1 MSDSD
6 ELCHSYFHHSG
17 NDDID
22 RRTQLVLVWVK
33 AYISLFLIFAM
44 LLYLLPSDVYRRYL
58 RFFLEMILVLFCL
71 TSVLGIGKGNY
82 EQRWNQ
88 AFRGYYEEWERRK
101 EEAESYSFLDENYVN
116 AIVQGQEE

>member
-1 MSDSD
+1 M
-6 ELCHSYFHHSG
+6 
-17 NDDID
+17 
-22 RRTQLVLVWVK
+22 LVWVK

-71 TSVLGIGKGNY
+71 TSVLGIGKGDY
-82 EQRWNQ
+82 
-88 AFRGYYEEWERRK
+88 EWEKRK

>member
-1 MSDSD
+1 M
-6 ELCHSYFHHSG
+6 
-17 NDDID
+17 
-22 RRTQLVLVWVK
+22 LVWVK

-71 TSVLGIGKGNY
+71 TSVLGIGKGNC